1 LNTSTKRRDKDE
13 TREISDKEGNKVIKI
28 AHKTTGKRTKN
39 RNNSIIQA
47 RPSEISI
54 EITAHAEE
62 NKRL

>member
-1 LNTSTKRRDKDE
+1 MKRGKR
-13 TREISDKEGNKVIKI
+13 TRLENLAIRNEIKL
-28 AHKTTGKRTKN
+28 AYKTVGKRTKN
-39 RNNSIIQA
+39 RNNSIIHA